1 MQERRVDVAIIGA
14 GSAGLGAYSAARA
27 HTDSVIM
34 IEGGP
39 YGTTCARVG
48 CMPSKLLIAAA
59 ETAHH
64 ARDAGAFGIHID
76 GPIDINGRD
85 VMARVRRERD
95 HFVDGVIESVENI
108 DAEHRIRGHATF
120 EGPNILL
127 VDDHTRI
134 HAERIVI
141 ATGSSPDYPD
151 FLKAAGERLVT
162 NNELFYWEDLPE
174 SIAVFGP
181 GVVGLELGQALSRLG
196 VRVRMFG
203 VGGAVGPISDPDVR
217 AYADQHFNTEF
228 YLDPEA
234 DTRNVALVN
243 DRVEVTFVERD
254 SEREVTEQFDY
265 LLAATGRPPSIE
277 GLDID
282 QAELAMSEG
291 VPVFDRYTMQCQH
304 QDGTPAPVFIAGDV
318 SAELPLLHEASDEG
332 RMAGDNAGRY
342 PNVRASH
349 RRSMLTVV
357 FTDPQIATIGQTWAE
372 IEQRPNDSYATGEV
386 NFEDQ
391 GRARIM
397 RENQGLLR
405 VYGEQGSGLFL
416 GAEMLAPQAEH
427 LAHLLA
433 WCHQQ
438 RMTVSQMLDMPFY
451 HPCLEEGVRTAL
463 QDLNHKLKQGPAM
476 ARQAMSSGSES
487 GD

>member
-14 GSAGLGAYSAARA
+14 GSAGLGAYNAARA

-64 ARDAGAFGIHID
+64 ARDASAFGVHID
-76 GPIDINGRD
+76 GNIRIDGRD
-85 VMARVRRERD
+85 VMARVQRERD
-95 HFVDGVIESVENI
+95 HFVDGVLESVESI
-108 DAEHRIRGHATF
+108 DAKHRLRGHAVF
-120 EGPNILL
+120 ESADTL
-127 VDDHTRI
+127 VVDNHTRV

-162 NNELFYWEDLPE
+162 NNDIFYWDDLPE

-217 AYADQHFNTEF
+217 DHADRYFNSEF
-228 YLDPEA
+228 YLDPKAE
-234 DTRNVALVN
+234 TRNVALVD

-254 SEREVTEQFDY
+254 SDREVTERFDY
-265 LLAATGRPPSIE
+265 LLAATGRPPNLE
-277 GLDID
+277 GLDITRAGLRMED
-282 QAELAMSEG
+282 DL
-291 VPVFDRYTMQCQH
+291 PVFDRYTLQCQY
-304 QDGTPAPVFIAGDV
+304 QDGTPASIFIAGDAN
-318 SAELPLLHEASDEG
+318 AELPLLHEASDEG
-332 RMAGDNAGRY
+332 RIAGDNAGRY
-342 PNVRASH
+342 PDIRAGH

-357 FTDPQIATIGQTWAE
+357 FTDPQIAAAGLSWAD
-372 IEQRPNDSYATGEV
+372 IEQRDSDSYAVGEV
-386 NFEDQ
+386 DFSGQ
-391 GRARIM
+391 GRARVM
-397 RENQGLLR
+397 RQNHGLLR

-416 GAEMLAPQAEH
+416 GAEMFGPQAEH

-438 RMTVSQMLDMPFY
+438 RMTVAQMLEMPFY
-451 HPCLEEGVRTAL
+451 HPCVEEGLRTAL
-463 QDLNHKLKQGPAM
+463 RDLNKGLRLGPAM
-476 ARQAMSSGSES
+476 ARYCLES
-487 GD
+487 GPGS

>member
-14 GSAGLGAYSAARA
+14 GSAGLGAYNAARA

-59 ETAHH
+59 ETAHQLH
-64 ARDAGAFGIHID
+64 DASAFGIHVD
-76 GPIDINGRD
+76 GAIHINGRD
-85 VMARVRRERD
+85 VMARVKRERD
-95 HFVDGVIESVENI
+95 HFVDGVLDSVDSI
-108 DAEHRIRGHATF
+108 DSEHRLRGHAVF
-120 EGPNILL
+120 ESATSLI

-151 FLKAAGERLVT
+151 FLEAAGDRLIT
-162 NNELFYWEDLPE
+162 NNDLFYWDDLPE

-203 VGGAVGPISDPDVR
+203 VGGAIGPISDPALLER
-217 AYADQHFNTEF
+217 ADELFNREF
-228 YLDPEA
+228 PLDPSA
-234 DTRNVALVN
+234 QTQHVARV
-243 DRVEVTFVERD
+243 DDHVEVTFVERD
-254 SEREVTEQFDY
+254 SEREITERFDY
-265 LLAATGRPPSIE
+265 LLAATGRPPNLE
-277 GLDID
+277 GLEID
-282 QAELAMSEG
+282 RADLRVEEG
-291 VPVFDRYTMQCQH
+291 LPVFDRYTLQCQRR
-304 QDGTPAPVFIAGDV
+304 DGTPASIFIAGD
-318 SAELPLLHEASDEG
+318 ANAALPLLHEASDEG
-332 RMAGDNAGRY
+332 RIAGDNAGRH
-342 PNVRASH
+342 PDLRAGQ

-357 FTDPQIATIGQTWAE
+357 FTEPQIAQAGLTWAE
-372 IEQRPNDSYATGEV
+372 IEQRPRDSYATGEV
-386 NFEDQ
+386 DFSDQ

-397 RENQGLLR
+397 RQNHGLLR
-405 VYGEQGSGLFL
+405 VYAEQGSGLFL
-416 GAEMLAPQAEH
+416 GAEMLGPRAEH

-438 RMTVSQMLDMPFY
+438 RMTVARMLEMPFY
-451 HPCLEEGVRTAL
+451 HPCLEEGLRTAL
-463 QDLNHKLKQGPAM
+463 RDLNAELRLGPAM
-476 ARQAMSSGSES
+476 AQHGMDTGP
-487 GD
+487 GG

>member
-27 HTDSVIM
+27 HTDSVIL

-64 ARDAGAFGIHID
+64 VRDASAYGVHID
-76 GPIDINGRD
+76 GDINVNGRD
-85 VMARVRRERD
+85 VMARVKRERD
-95 HFVDGVIESVENI
+95 HFVEGVIDSVDNI
-108 DAEHRIRGHATF
+108 DAEQRIRGHATF
-120 EGPNILL
+120 ESPDTLL
-127 VDDHTRI
+127 IDDHTRI

-141 ATGSSPDYPD
+141 ATGSSPDYPG

-162 NNELFYWEDLPE
+162 NDDIFYWDDLPE

-181 GVVGLELGQALSRLG
+181 GVVGLELAQALSRLG

-203 VGGAVGPISDPDVR
+203 VNGTIGPISDPDIR
-217 AYADQHFNTEF
+217 DYADRYFNEEF

-234 DTRNVALVN
+234 DTRNVAHVD

-254 SEREVTEQFDY
+254 SQREVTERFDY
-265 LLAATGRPPSIE
+265 LLATTGRPPNIK

-282 QAELAMSEG
+282 RACLRMHEDL
-291 VPVFDRYTMQCQH
+291 PVFDRYTLQCQRR
-304 QDGTPAPVFIAGDV
+304 DGTPASIFIAGD
-318 SAELPLLHEASDEG
+318 ANTELPLLHEASDEG
-332 RMAGDNAGRY
+332 HLAGDNAGRY
-342 PNVRASH
+342 PDIRAGH

-357 FTDPQIATIGQTWAE
+357 FTDPQIATTGQTWAE
-372 IEQRPNDSYATGEV
+372 IEQRDSDSYAIGEV
-386 NFEDQ
+386 DFKEQ
-391 GRARIM
+391 GRARVM
-397 RENQGLLR
+397 RQNHGLLR

-416 GAEMLAPQAEH
+416 GAEMFGPQAEH

-438 RMTVSQMLDMPFY
+438 RMTVAQMLEMPFY
-451 HPCLEEGVRTAL
+451 HPCLEEGLRTAL
-463 QDLNHKLKQGPAM
+463 RDLNAALRMGPAM
-476 ARQAMSSGSES
+476 ARHYMENGPGS
-487 GD
+487 